1 MILRRWAGAGGGPP
15 GPAGGRREAG
25 GPGREAPAPPRTG
38 DRLRRRPVRAAC
50 TDSRLGRSL
59 TRSFFAAYL
68 DRVRGHHATAAYK
81 KAMRKRGVWIE
92 PLFGEAKQWHHLRQF
107 RLRRCP
113 G

>member
-1 MILRRWAGAGGGPP
+1 M
-15 GPAGGRREAG
+15 
-25 GPGREAPAPPRTG
+25 
-38 DRLRRRPVRAAC
+38 RAAC

-92 PLFGEAKQWHHLRQF
+92 SLFGEAKQWHHLRQF